1 MPQEHPGIF
10 YENLSA
16 SQAVYEQEHQ
26 PPKPGPLDH
35 IPKAPA
41 VGCILLLLCLLL
53 AAYFAGQT
61 CDPSASA
68 MTGRGGLVLTNR
80 EFSVYYW
87 TEYRRA
93 LSQTQESGLPFDPDR
108 PLDRQYVDLEA
119 GTTWEEY
126 FMDAAA
132 YTAAV
137 TTSLSAEAQAQG
149 FPLPESAQA
158 QLDAQLEALA
168 QSPGTLQ
175 ATFGPSV
182 TEADYR
188 RYLTDRILAEAF
200 AADRCG
206 SQEDVSAALS
216 ALCSEAMASWSP
228 ELTPL
233 AAVEPLP

>member
-16 SQAVYEQEHQ
+16 AQEVYEQEHQ
-26 PPKPGPLDH
+26 APKPGPMDH
-35 IPKAPA
+35 IPKAPLA
-41 VGCILLLLCLLL
+41 GCILLLLCLLI
-53 AAYFAGQT
+53 AGYFAGKT

-68 MTGRGGLVLTNR
+68 MTGRGNLTLTNR

-93 LSQTQESGLPFDPDR
+93 LSQAQDSGLPFDPNR
-108 PLDRQYVDLEA
+108 PLDRQYVDLDA

-137 TTSLSAEAQAQG
+137 TMSLSAEALSQD
-149 FPLPESAQA
+149 FPLPEAAQA

-175 ATFGPSV
+175 TTYGPSV
-182 TEADYR
+182 TEASYR
-188 RYLTDRILAEAF
+188 RYLTDRMLADAF
-200 AADRCG
+200 AAARCNG
-206 SQEDVSAALS
+206 QEDVSAALS
-216 ALCSEAMASWSP
+216 ELCAGAMTAWHP

-233 AAVEPLP
+233 AGVEPLP